1 MQETHHHFQLI
12 KTLRLLKDDITFEID
27 FENFRHHLWILN
39 HFGHLKIKSYTLHYT
54 KTKSYRSRSTAEF
67 PRIKMKKTV
76 ENTSELLQYL
86 WEKCYQVHDLKIT
99 FENNWMLYSLFGRSF
114 RIKTNKQLE
123 RDQLIKQ
130 LLTIAG
136 PISFEMENLKNDSSY
151 MIMNTKIGSF
161 LSEMNND
168 AE

>member
-1 MQETHHHFQLI
+1 
-12 KTLRLLKDDITFEID
+12 
-27 FENFRHHLWILN
+27 
-39 HFGHLKIKSYTLHYT
+39 
-54 KTKSYRSRSTAEF
+54 
-67 PRIKMKKTV
+67 
-76 ENTSELLQYL
+76 
-86 WEKCYQVHDLKIT
+86 
-99 FENNWMLYSLFGRSF
+99 MLYSLFGTSF

-161 LSEMNND
+161 LSKMNND